1 MANHKSAAK
10 RARQSEKRR
19 IRNASVK
26 SKLRTCTK
34 KLSVAVVSGDKELAQ
49 QLLAP
54 VCREWDKSVA
64 KNVVHKKTAA
74 RRKSRLTLK
83 VNNLLKD
90 VIHADA
96 KSKKTGIKAKS
107 KKKGKKK

>member
-19 IRNASVK
+19 QRNAAVRSR
-26 SKLRTCTK
+26 LRTCTK
-34 KLSVAVVSGDKELAQ
+34 KFNIAVQSGDKELAQ
-49 QLLAP
+49 SLLAP

-64 KNVVHKKTAA
+64 KSVVHKNTAA
-74 RRKSRLTLK
+74 RKKSRLAVK
-83 VNNLLKD
+83 VNNLLVD
-90 VIHADA
+90 IIHEDA

-107 KKKGKKK
+107 KKKK